1 MELDGFIPNGMQCNN
16 YIENSMKIV
25 LSLTAHENI
34 ECLYDLIDNI
44 KQCFVH
50 YEILILLSITE
61 PLYQVYQPR
70 KFVHVVTRRSTLNI
84 WGTIHLFHQHIR
96 NLRYLKHHRIPYDHF
111 WFVASNEMFIKVIP
125 PNFIQTYGIQLHP
138 PEPVEDYDAYYTKL
152 ITTKSDWE
160 WEELCK
166 KDSHFM
172 NYVYTNQ
179 LKIYSSAHEGL
190 VLPYTLSIEILE
202 EYTQQQLYEKSVF
215 PGYVMEEIFI
225 PTYLLNKY
233 KGTIPLFCD
242 RWIYHL
248 TNPTYSQIMEQL
260 TESQVSIKPVPRKM
274 DDPWRTIIRNKHLTP
289 NNVKTLIRNKV
300 DNVMRFK
307 LRY

>member
-1 MELDGFIPNGMQCNN
+1 
-16 YIENSMKIV
+16 MKIV
-25 LSLTAHENI
+25 LSITAHESI

-44 KQCFVH
+44 KRCFVH

-70 KFVHVVTRRSTLNI
+70 ERVHVVTRRSTLNI

-138 PEPVEDYDAYYTKL
+138 PDPVEDYDAYYTNL
-152 ITTKSDWE
+152 MTTRSE
-160 WEELCK
+160 WYWKDLCK
-166 KDSHFM
+166 QDTHFM
-172 NYVYTNQ
+172 NYIYTNKF
-179 LKIYSSAHEGL
+179 KIYNASHEGL
-190 VLPYTLSIEILE
+190 VLPYTLSMEILE
-202 EYTQQQLYEKSVF
+202 EYTKHQLYEKSVF

-233 KGTIPLFCD
+233 KGTICTFCHKF
-242 RWIYHL
+242 YHL
-248 TNPTYSQIMEQL
+248 KNPTYSNIMEQL
-260 TESQVSIKPVPRKM
+260 IESHVSIKPVSRNIK
-274 DDPWRTIIRNKHLTP
+274 DPLRITIRN
-289 NNVKTLIRNKV
+289 TLQSEVERTRIRNQLTSLPPQ
-300 DNVMRFK
+300 FK
-307 LRY
+307 LW